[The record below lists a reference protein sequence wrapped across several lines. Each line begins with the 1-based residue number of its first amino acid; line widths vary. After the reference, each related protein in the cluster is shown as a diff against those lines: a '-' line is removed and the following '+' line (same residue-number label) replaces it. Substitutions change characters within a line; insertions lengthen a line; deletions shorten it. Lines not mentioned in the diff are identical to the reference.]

1 MAVTDDSFLQ
11 RLLTDLK
18 SSDEPTREWATQ
30 ELWRLWFYQKGE
42 AGFAEL
48 ERSQM
53 LLEEGNLAQAEIVLC
68 ELIQAEP
75 DFAEAWNRRAVL
87 YFSQKSFAKAIADCR
102 EVLALNPVHFGAL
115 NGLGLCYAAIGDHR
129 AAISSFRRA
138 LDVQPYS
145 LENQR
150 MILECTRLL
159 S

>member
-1 MAVTDDSFLQ
+1 MDDSFTQ
-11 RLLTDLK
+11 RLLVDLK
-18 SSDEPTREWATQ
+18 SADESTRQWATR
-30 ELWRLWFYQKGE
+30 ELWRQWFYQKGE
-42 AGFAEL
+42 VGFAQI
-48 ERSQM
+48 ERSQA
-53 LLEEGNLAQAEIVLC
+53 LLEEGNVSQAKVILC
-68 ELIQAEP
+68 ELIRAEP

-87 YFSQKSFAKAIADCR
+87 YFSQKDYPKAIADCR

-115 NGLGLCYAAIGDHR
+115 NGLGLCYAATGDYR

-138 LDVQPYS
+138 LEIQPYS